1 VKITINKSKNSDVI
15 EVAVVDRT
23 GRLVKVE
30 KHKEPE
36 TASMAA
42 KYLSVAFRCPIC
54 YE

>member
-1 VKITINKSKNSDVI
+1 MKITINKSENSEVI
-15 EVAVVDRT
+15 EVAVIDRT

-30 KHKEPE
+30 KHKEPD
-36 TASMAA
+36 AANMAA